1 MRILRVLLVVLAGVM
16 LTACASKFKTYNGP
30 EVTQIQV
37 QKGAR
42 KMYFLHGSTVLKA
55 FDIRLGGNPIGPKQF
70 EGDLKTPE
78 GMYFIS
84 HKNPNSRY
92 HLSVGISYPNE
103 NDMAFAAA
111 QGKKPGGDIF
121 IHGGPPKKVSGRPRT
136 PRYADWTAGCIAVS
150 DKEIETIYAM
160 LRPNTPIMILP

>member
-1 MRILRVLLVVLAGVM
+1 MRIFRVLLVVLAGVM

-42 KMYFLHGSTVLKA
+42 KMYFLHNHTVLKVY
-55 FDIRLGGNPIGPKQF
+55 DIQLGGNPIGPKQF

-92 HLSVGISYPNE
+92 HLSLGVSYPNE
-103 NDMAFAAA
+103 QDMAFATS
-111 QGKKPGGDIF
+111 QDKEPGGEIF
-121 IHGGPPKKVSGRPRT
+121 IHGGPPKKVSGRPRI
-136 PRYADWTAGCIAVS
+136 PRSADWTAGCIAVS
-150 DKEIETIYAM
+150 DKEIEHIYAM
-160 LRPNTPIMILP
+160 IKPNTPIMILP